1 MGSQQKK
8 DMKNKILTNE
18 KQILQRIQLSHN
30 LQGRNSKINKT
41 PTQGKII
48 NTTQEEIK
56 NIPESVVA
64 ADE

>member
-41 PTQGKII
+41 PTQEKII